1 MLKEKREFG
10 SHQGSYYAVLFL
22 QCNASSFRVVG
33 ILNTK
38 ISVDVISPSSFIF
51 CIFQYF
57 SHYFDM
63 HFRTRVA
70 TRPTKF
76 SQIFMRYSITI
87 SVTMATHC
95 R

>member
-22 QCNASSFRVVG
+22 QYNASSFRVVG

-38 ISVDVISPSSFIF
+38 ISADVIFPPIF
-51 CIFQYF
+51 MFFIFQYF

-63 HFRTRVA
+63 NFRTRAA
-70 TRPTKF
+70 TRHNKF
-76 SQIFMRYSITI
+76 S
-87 SVTMATHC
+87 
-95 R
+95 